1 MEKAMIARTLS
12 EVLHVFDPQ
21 RPLQDEQLT
30 HYYVARPMSQLEPMR
45 VFLEDKTDPV
55 KVLFTGHRGSGKS
68 TELNKLASML
78 GDKFFIV
85 HFSILRILNPQD
97 LTYVD
102 LLLALAIKLFQ
113 QATDARLLSRRTRG
127 LVGDDLLDDVYRWF
141 TREVIQEKIFE
152 PKAEAGAAV
161 NLNLLAVKLG

>member
-1 MEKAMIARTLS
+1 
-12 EVLHVFDPQ
+12 
-21 RPLQDEQLT
+21 
-30 HYYVARPMSQLEPMR
+30 
-45 VFLEDKTDPV
+45 
-55 KVLFTGHRGSGKS
+55 
-68 TELNKLASML
+68 
-78 GDKFFIV
+78 
-85 HFSILRILNPQD
+85 
-97 LTYVD
+97 VD